1 MNRFLVI
8 AAAAVALQF
17 TACKRTEI
25 YSDLGAA
32 TLRASAAQSNFL
44 LTPQVAAQFGNASFT
59 GEFELAQNSVTR
71 LRGGIAGR
79 DGKLILT
86 PEDNQSK
93 IDGATATWMI
103 WNNGGYIMSEALQ
116 AYAPTAASTNQTGP
130 TARVERD
137 PRTAIPTRITIN
149 TNITLTIS
157 KVSLKA
163 PPAEAFAIPSG
174 FNKYP
179 TPEAMASELLKRR
192 SDAIG
197 ANAKAR
203 RERFGDAP
211 PVYDV
216 EDLPS
221 PRRP

>member
-1 MNRFLVI
+1 MNRIIAI
-8 AAAAVALQF
+8 AASAAALQL

-25 YSDLGAA
+25 YSDLGAS

-44 LTPQVAAQFGNASFT
+44 LTPEVAAHFGNAPFT
-59 GEFELAQNSVTR
+59 GQFELAQNSITR

-79 DGKLILT
+79 DGKLLLT
-86 PEDNQSK
+86 PEDRESK
-93 IDGATATWMI
+93 IDGATATWML

-116 AYAPTAASTNQTGP
+116 AYAPTAGSTN
-130 TARVERD
+130 
-137 PRTAIPTRITIN
+137 RTAVVTDGERTPGQSIPTRITIN
-149 TNITLTIS
+149 TNTTLTITRVNS
-157 KVSLKA
+157 KA
-163 PPAEAFAIPSG
+163 PPADAFAIPSG
-174 FNKYP
+174 FKQYP

-197 ANAKAR
+197 GEAKAR
-203 RERFGDAP
+203 RERFGDSP
-211 PVYDV
+211 GYDV

>member
-1 MNRFLVI
+1 MF
-8 AAAAVALQF
+8 AAVAALLI
-17 TACKRTEI
+17 TACRRTEI
-25 YSDLGAA
+25 YSDLGAG
-32 TLRASAAQSNFL
+32 TLRASAAHSTHL
-44 LTPQVAAQFGNASFT
+44 LAPEVAAQFGDAAFT

-79 DGKLILT
+79 DGKLLLT
-86 PEDNQSK
+86 PKDDQSK

-116 AYAPTAASTNQTGP
+116 AYAPTAASTNQTGLP
-130 TARVERD
+130 ANAERD
-137 PRTAIPTRITIN
+137 SRAAVPSKIMIG

-157 KVSLKA
+157 KVSSKA
-163 PPAEAFAIPSG
+163 PPPEAFAIPSG

-203 RERFGDAP
+203 RERFGDSP